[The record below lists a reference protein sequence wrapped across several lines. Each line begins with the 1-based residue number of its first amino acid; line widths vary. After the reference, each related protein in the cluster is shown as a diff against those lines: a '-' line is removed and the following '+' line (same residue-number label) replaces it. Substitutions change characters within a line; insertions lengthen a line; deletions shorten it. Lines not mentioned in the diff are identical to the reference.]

1 MRKKV
6 ERLVIIAFICFV
18 VFKIL
23 TFGQEVC
30 GQEVCEGVSNMA
42 TNHYTELETLVN
54 EF

>member
-6 ERLVIIAFICFV
+6 ERLVIIVFICFV

-23 TFGQEVC
+23 TFGQEVR
-30 GQEVCEGVSNMA
+30 EGVNNMA

>member
-6 ERLVIIAFICFV
+6 ERLVIIVFICFV

-23 TFGQEVC
+23 TI
-30 GQEVCEGVSNMA
+30 GQEVCEGVSTMA

>member
-30 GQEVCEGVSNMA
+30 EGVSNMA

>member
-23 TFGQEVC
+23 TFGQDLYEKAN
-30 GQEVCEGVSNMA
+30 EMNNA
-42 TNHYTELETLVN
+42 YYNELETI
-54 EF
+54 